1 LLVAGLSIALVTHVR
16 WVVLARPA
24 LHAQPPVADALTA
37 MPPRSGPWLMYR
49 HTGRDANRDRIAWVP
64 LAGDG
69 LAVAGPPVFA
79 PRLRC
84 IAVYAAGDRGTCLAT
99 ALGVPPV
106 HRLVVFDPRDF
117 RVLQHW
123 PLQGL
128 PSRTRVS
135 ADARYAASTV
145 FVTGHGYAS
154 ATFSTQTLL
163 YDLRTMRV
171 LGDLESFTT
180 LFEGR
185 VVRSPDMNFW
195 GVTFGRDSNR
205 FHATLS
211 SAGRFDLVRGDIA
224 ARRVEVIHADVEC
237 PSVSPDGRHV
247 AFKRRRPGAR
257 ETEWQLHVLE
267 LATGRTWRLTE
278 QRSIDDQLEWLD
290 AATVLYTVASTAT
303 GDPARG
309 SGATELWRVPIGGG
323 APRRFLAAAASP
335 VVMRWS
341 GSIATAQAPR
351 VRTSSPYSER

>member
-1 LLVAGLSIALVTHVR
+1 MLTRRALLLGLLAVGLALGLAAYVR
-16 WVVLARPA
+16 WVVLARPSLQA
-24 LHAQPPVADALTA
+24 RPAVADAPVVL
-37 MPPRSGPWLMYR
+37 PPSSGPWLMFRY
-49 HTGRDANRDRIAWVP
+49 TGRDADRDRVAWVP
-64 LAGDG
+64 LARDG
-69 LAVAGPPVFA
+69 LAVAGPPVFV
-79 PRLRC
+79 PHLRC
-84 IAVYAAGDRGTCLAT
+84 IAVYAAGDRGTCLET
-99 ALGVPPV
+99 SSGVPPA
-106 HRLVVFDPRDF
+106 HRLAVFDPRDF

-135 ADARYAASTV
+135 ADARHGASTV

-195 GVTFGRDSNR
+195 GVTFDRDSNR

-290 AATVLYTVASTAT
+290 AGTVLYTVA
-303 GDPARG
+303 GPAMEDQGRRP
-309 SGATELWRVPIGGG
+309 GATELWRVPIDGG

-335 VVMRWS
+335 VVMR
-341 GSIATAQAPR
+341 
-351 VRTSSPYSER
+351 